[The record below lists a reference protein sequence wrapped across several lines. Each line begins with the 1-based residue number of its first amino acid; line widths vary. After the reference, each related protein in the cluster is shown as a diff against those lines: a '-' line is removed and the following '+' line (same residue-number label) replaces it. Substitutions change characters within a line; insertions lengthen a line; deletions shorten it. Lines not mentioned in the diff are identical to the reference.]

1 MGYSVLTTVTNDQ
14 FNGQRFY
21 LYQSIE
27 DGMAVFTEDE
37 ANNLADILSQYPS
50 VFSDMEVVPREND
63 EIKYLELN
71 ADSVDLSMSMNDVLE
86 DCPGLQAS
94 LESDFDNIIVGIDRK
109 YTYDKTFENN

>member
-21 LYQSIE
+21 LYQGVE
-27 DGMAVFTEDE
+27 DRMAVFTQDE
-37 ANNLADILSQYPS
+37 ANKLADILNQYPN
-50 VFSDMEVVPREND
+50 VFSDTEVVPREND
-63 EIKYLELN
+63 EIKYLEPN
-71 ADSVDLSMSMNDVLE
+71 EESTDLSMSMNDVLE

-94 LESDFDNIIVGIDRK
+94 LESDFDNIILGIDRK